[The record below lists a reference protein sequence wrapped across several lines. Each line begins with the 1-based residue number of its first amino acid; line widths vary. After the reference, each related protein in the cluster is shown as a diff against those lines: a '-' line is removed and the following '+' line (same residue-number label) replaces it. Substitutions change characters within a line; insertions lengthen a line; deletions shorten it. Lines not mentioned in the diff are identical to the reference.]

1 MEIGRGCGLYV
12 AWKEHEFM
20 FDNESLEEI
29 TNTLSLWYNV
39 MYSSRL
45 QV

>member
-1 MEIGRGCGLYV
+1 MWMCGLT
-12 AWKEHEFM
+12 WRGREHEFM

-29 TNTLSLWYNV
+29 MNTLSLWYDV
-39 MYSSRL
+39 DVFFRR